1 MSVATSCITDKFKN
15 TYVMIGK
22 GPDEELQKALFIMG
36 ARWCDERRVNESA
49 STYISINDAF
59 QLSYSSD
66 PDATPNSYDWNKDK
80 FKMVLRY
87 EVLEAAEQVRK
98 IKRHESKAQRK
109 RAAKRKWDAEA
120 IPHIVSGRPVDY
132 DTVVSYKQRNGQI
145 YTARAGWCDWNV
157 GVNALD
163 IVSYKVLTPNKH
175 RPVPQESVV
184 TLENMLTDVA
194 WDLGKGVAVPVHDY
208 SHIETK
214 ERQPAPNDCWC
225 VGCDPENC
233 SGCPPL
239 QKESV
244 APDTNPKRQYGVASV
259 PLNMWSPLASAYGSL
274 GLYNGALKYGKANFA
289 NTPVEASIYIAAAMR
304 HLSAWACGQEFDPAD
319 GVPNLAGVL
328 ANIAILLEA
337 RAAGMLI
344 DDRLKMAGYLKELEQ
359 LKEIVKHLNKL
370 HEGKNP
376 KHYTLEEK

>member
-36 ARWCDERRVNESA
+36 ARWCDERQVNESA
-49 STYISINDAF
+49 STYISVNDAF

-120 IPHIVSGRPVDY
+120 IPHTVSGRPVDY

-157 GVNALD
+157 GVNDLD

-175 RPVPQESVV
+175 KKLAETITEKVV
-184 TLENMLTDVA
+184 GLDEFFADVA
-194 WDLGKGVAVPVHDY
+194 CDIGKGVAIPVHDMGEF
-208 SHIETK
+208 IE
-214 ERQPAPNDCWC
+214 
-225 VGCDPENC
+225 VPE
-233 SGCPPL
+233 P
-239 QKESV
+239 Q
-244 APDTNPKRQYGVASV
+244 PDTNPKRQYGVASV

-376 KHYTLEEK
+376 KHYTMEAK